1 MLPPV
6 FSSHDACSCQRL
18 TVPGNIGAGID
29 ARTCP
34 SERTRLWYKIL
45 MNWSFSAKGSYDVY
59 RGSCGAG
66 VVDKSV
72 SNEGLRRGVSNLTV
86 LTRLPDTIQQAVC
99 NRNIRIDN
107 AIYGG
112 WETTGDW

>member
-1 MLPPV
+1 MMSTEDLV
-6 FSSHDACSCQRL
+6 GLA
-18 TVPGNIGAGID
+18 
-29 ARTCP
+29 
-34 SERTRLWYKIL
+34 LWT
-45 MNWSFSAKGSYDVY
+45 SQ
-59 RGSCGAG
+59 
-66 VVDKSV
+66 